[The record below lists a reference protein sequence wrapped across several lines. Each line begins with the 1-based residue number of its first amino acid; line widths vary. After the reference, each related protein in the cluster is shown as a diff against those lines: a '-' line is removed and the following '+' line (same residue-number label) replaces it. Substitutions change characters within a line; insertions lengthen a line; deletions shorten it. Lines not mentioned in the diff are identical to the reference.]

1 MATRIFLRKNGSS
14 EPGCMAKLPATWA
27 ELLAVADTKL
37 FRQPGS
43 GAAKRVFAAA
53 GDEILDDDYDLIES
67 NDTLYVSLGEDWRA
81 PAAGGPPLA
90 AAPPQEQPS
99 ATPLAPVPAGSSTTA
114 TASAVAVAASS
125 PAVEPASDDGPASP
139 TGGASAP
146 ATAASPAASTASPS
160 GAAGASPSGAGAME
174 VDGAEEAK
182 EEEGAEA
189 GDEMDADLFQV
200 EEILARR
207 LQPESAYL
215 VPTRTRTLTRT
226 RTRTRTPNTLAA
238 VRGALRTRVASA
250 VLPPPVGGGSA
261 NAALTCE
268 I

>member
-1 MATRIFLRKNGSS
+1 MSASPLALPATSRAGAGEPHTALSMATRIFLRKNGSS

-114 TASAVAVAASS
+114 TASAAAVAASG
-125 PAVEPASDDGPASP
+125 PAVELASDDGPASP

-146 ATAASPAASTASPS
+146 AAAASPAASE
-160 GAAGASPSGAGAME
+160 ASPSGAGAME
-174 VDGAEEAK
+174 VEGAAEAK

-207 LQPESAYL
+207 LQPDSEY
-215 VPTRTRTLTRT
+215 PYPYPYPYTYPYQY
-226 RTRTRTPNTLAA
+226 PNLC
-238 VRGALRTRVASA
+238 R
-250 VLPPPVGGGSA
+250 
-261 NAALTCE
+261 
-268 I
+268 